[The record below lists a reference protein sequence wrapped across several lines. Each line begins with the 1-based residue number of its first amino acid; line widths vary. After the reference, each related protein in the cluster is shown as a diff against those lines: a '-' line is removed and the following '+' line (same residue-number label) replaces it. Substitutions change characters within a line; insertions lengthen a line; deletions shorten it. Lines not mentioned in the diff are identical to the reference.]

1 MHLVHVIESGRQLRM
16 DDPMTRHLSAAEIA
30 ADIRDRIRSGE
41 YPPGTQLP
49 SYADLAGMY
58 SVNRSTILRAMIEL
72 RATGDVRGEP
82 GRGTFVPD

>member
-1 MHLVHVIESGRQLRM
+1 MHLVHVIESGRQLRK
-16 DDPMTRHLSAAEIA
+16 DDPMTRRLSAAEIA
-30 ADIRDRIRSGE
+30 DDIRARIRAGQ
-41 YPPGTQLP
+41 YPPGSQLP
-49 SYADLAGMY
+49 SYTELADMY